1 MATMTVT
8 VDGGCTA
15 TQHTAKQQ
23 LYSEDGVPK
32 RAGDAPLGIAYDAD
46 GLPVPDWEVEGEN
59 EGARDATGRRRA
71 PRVKGAVQLKDYVK
85 YVRRATPTWGKKFG
99 EVTKPRVGRF
109 GAFTADEAKLC
120 LLTETFGWKL
130 GEDAPLAPTPPYVR
144 LCYGELHG
152 EQESLR
158 IFTEIH
164 LLKTLD
170 VTQVHAM
177 VQSLGYISYCVPDG
191 SGARPR

>member
-1 MATMTVT
+1 M
-8 VDGGCTA
+8 
-15 TQHTAKQQ
+15 
-23 LYSEDGVPK
+23 
-32 RAGDAPLGIAYDAD
+32 
-46 GLPVPDWEVEGEN
+46 
-59 EGARDATGRRRA
+59 
-71 PRVKGAVQLKDYVK
+71 
-85 YVRRATPTWGKKFG
+85 
-99 EVTKPRVGRF
+99 
-109 GAFTADEAKLC
+109 
-120 LLTETFGWKL
+120 TETFGWKL